1 VAVLCAFT
9 QRYLGYVMI
18 ALYSPSS
25 ASVSLNCS
33 IYYNFLC
40 ELPRIHL
47 KRTSENPQKAK
58 FAEFHF
64 HALE

>member
-47 KRTSENPQKAK
+47 KRTSENPHSTHSG
-58 FAEFHF
+58 E
-64 HALE
+64 